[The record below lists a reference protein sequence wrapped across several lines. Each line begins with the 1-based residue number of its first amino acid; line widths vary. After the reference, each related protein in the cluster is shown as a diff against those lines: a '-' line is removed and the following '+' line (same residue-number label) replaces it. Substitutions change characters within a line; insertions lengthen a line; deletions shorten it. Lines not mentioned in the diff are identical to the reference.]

1 MPPREPGGA
10 GDVGRGGMFGGRVR
24 VLGPSSEAIVFL
36 TLDNH
41 LSERL
46 RLAQRSVCVGVEME
60 THVKPGGKSGCGSE
74 AVGLEQPPERHSSSF

>member
-36 TLDNH
+36 MLDNH

-46 RLAQRSVCVGVEME
+46 RLAE
-60 THVKPGGKSGCGSE
+60 VKMLGMSRR
-74 AVGLEQPPERHSSSF
+74 RHNL